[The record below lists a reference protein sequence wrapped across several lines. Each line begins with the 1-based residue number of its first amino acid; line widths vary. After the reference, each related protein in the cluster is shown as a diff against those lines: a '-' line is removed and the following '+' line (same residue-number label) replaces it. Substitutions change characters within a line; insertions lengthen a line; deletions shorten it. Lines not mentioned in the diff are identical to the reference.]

1 MAKSAPNPYLDARKE
16 WMERY
21 GSYIARARQWRL
33 ACMCA
38 LAVAGVCGAGL
49 AVLAGQRKVVPY
61 VVAVGELGEA
71 VAVGR
76 ADRAAAADER
86 VVRSTLARWIRN
98 ARTIY
103 PDPRAQRDMV
113 DQAYAFID
121 RRSEAYAQLNDF
133 FRANNPFDGP
143 PRAVEIISMLPAG
156 GGVWRA
162 EWREIPDPGAGPPE
176 EYIATVSI
184 ALSPPS
190 TDEAV
195 IANPLGV
202 FVTYFQ
208 WGDRL

>member
-1 MAKSAPNPYLDARKE
+1 MAKPNPYLDARKE

-38 LAVAGVCGAGL
+38 LAAAGVCGAGL
-49 AVLAGQRKVVPY
+49 AVLAGQQKVVPY

-76 ADRAAAADER
+76 ADRAAVADER

-98 ARTIY
+98 TRTVY
-103 PDPRAQRDMV
+103 PDPGAQRDMV

-133 FRANNPFDGP
+133 FRANNPFDAAS
-143 PRAVEIISMLPAG
+143 RSVEIISMLPTG
-156 GGVWRA
+156 GGAWRA

-176 EYIATVSI
+176 EYIATISI
-184 ALSPPS
+184 TLSPPT

-195 IANPLGV
+195 LANPLGV
-202 FVTYFQ
+202 FVVYFQ